1 MSRRD
6 NETFRTVEGRYQSFE
21 EANPPQRSRRSALA
35 NVRIPVMSDAAEKT
49 VGTALGFGLGALLLL
64 LAVVCIAASR
74 SWAGLERSGATVAY
88 AIAAFFLLL
97 AGVGGI
103 VATFNHVFRVIPGE
117 ADHH

>member
-21 EANPPQRSRRSALA
+21 EAHPKQHSRSAIA
-35 NVRIPVMSDAAEKT
+35 NIRIPVLSDEAEKG

-64 LAVVCIAASR
+64 LCAVCVAASR
-74 SWAGLERSGATVAY
+74 SWAALDRSGAQLAY

-97 AGVGGI
+97 AGLGGI
-103 VATFNHVFRVIPGE
+103 VATYNHIFRVIPG
-117 ADHH
+117 DGGHH